1 MPSLPQGFS
10 RLLHSQALAT
20 SSPQP
25 VAFSLG
31 HLPASWVFLRG
42 TCFPWSPVRGQTRRK
57 ELLGKSWPGG
67 ACAGRMVGRG
77 PSGEGAEQ
85 PSVDEA
91 QLLPQGQEGRTLL
104 RVAAPALQH
113 DAVDLGR
120 AGAGPGK
127 AVAPGDLPYGFLVC
141 HSCKEGEDVPE
152 SDVPKTYTCSGPRC
166 QLALL

>member
-1 MPSLPQGFS
+1 MLSLEPCQRANQKEG
-10 RLLHSQALAT
+10 
-20 SSPQP
+20 
-25 VAFSLG
+25 
-31 HLPASWVFLRG
+31 ASWQELAWRG
-42 TCFPWSPVRGQTRRK
+42 LCRK
-57 ELLGKSWPGG
+57 DGGKD
-67 ACAGRMVGRG
+67 G

-141 HSCKEGEDVPE
+141 HSCKEGENGPE
-152 SDVPKTYTCSGPRC
+152 SDVPRGCPEGTPAWAKVSTGAAVKWCLSARRLVEQRLGEIIQPKPHSC
-166 QLALL
+166 PQLLHRLCKH